1 MTRSERPVRK
11 RPANARAAQ
20 TGGSAKSAAGRN
32 TGRGAGRG
40 GARKVAPP
48 QEFSLPETITP
59 ALPSVDSFDALD
71 MPAALTKTLAAQG
84 VTEPFPIQGA
94 TLPNSLAG
102 RDVLGRGR
110 TGSGK
115 TLAFGLALLARTA
128 GRRAE
133 PKKPLAL
140 VLVPTRELAQ
150 QVDDA
155 LTPYAT
161 AVNLRVT
168 TAVGGMSIGRQSG
181 TLRRGV
187 EVLVATPGRL
197 KDLIE
202 RGDCALGDVSITV
215 LDEAD
220 QMADMGFM
228 PQVVALLNQVE
239 PGGQRLLFSAT
250 LDKNIDRLVRMFL
263 TDPVVHSVDPSAGAV
278 TTMEHHVLHV
288 ADETDKK
295 AVATRI
301 AARDGRVIL
310 FVDTKRGADRFTKRL
325 LASGVRASALHGG
338 RSQPQRNRT
347 LDQFKNGQVTALV
360 ATNVAARGIHIDDL
374 DLVVNVDPPVDH
386 KDYLHR
392 GGRTARAGESGSVV
406 TLVLP
411 EQKREMTR
419 LMEDAGITPRTARVK
434 SSDEELTRL
443 TGAREPSGVPVV
455 IEVPQQAEQPKR
467 QPKARRATGGGAR
480 RPAVAGTATRTG
492 AGSDG
497 QGRRQGAGRPATGG
511 AAGGAATGRRTGAGG
526 AGAGRRAEGGGAGGG
541 RRVEGG
547 GAGTGRRAEGGGAGG
562 GRRAEGGGA
571 GAGRAGGRGRAPQRG
586 GQNGG
591 QSGGGRR
598 AA

>member
-11 RPANARAAQ
+11 RPANARGGAQ
-20 TGGSAKSAAGRN
+20 TGGFAK
-32 TGRGAGRG
+32 GAGRG
-40 GARKVAPP
+40 GGRGTGKGPARKAVAP

-59 ALPSVDSFDALD
+59 ALPAVDSFDALD
-71 MPAALTKTLAAQG
+71 MPAALTKTLVAQG

-133 PKKPLAL
+133 SKAPLAL

-161 AVNLRVT
+161 AVNLRVA
-168 TAVGGMSIGRQSG
+168 TAVGGMSIGRQAG
-181 TLRRGV
+181 TLRRGA

-202 RGDCALGDVSITV
+202 RGDCVLDQVAITV

-228 PQVVALLNQVE
+228 PQVTALLKQVE

-250 LDKNIDRLVRMFL
+250 LDKNIDRLVKMFL

-295 AVATRI
+295 AVALRI

-374 DLVVNVDPPVDH
+374 DLVVNVDPPTDH

-411 EQKREMTR
+411 EQRREMTR
-419 LMEDAGITPRTARVK
+419 LMADAGITPRTARIA
-434 SSDEELTRL
+434 SSDEELARL

-455 IEVPQQAEQPKR
+455 IEVPQPAEQPKKR
-467 QPKARRATGGGAR
+467 SRPRVGGGAR
-480 RPAVAGTATRTG
+480 RPAG
-492 AGSDG
+492 AGSG
-497 QGRRQGAGRPATGG
+497 SESQGRQPRRAAGGTSGGGTGGGTGGAGRS
-511 AAGGAATGRRTGAGG
+511 
-526 AGAGRRAEGGGAGGG
+526 
-541 RRVEGG
+541 
-547 GAGTGRRAEGGGAGG
+547 
-562 GRRAEGGGA
+562 
-571 GAGRAGGRGRAPQRG
+571 GGRGRAPQQQRRTERG
-586 GQNGG
+586 GQG
-591 QSGGGRR
+591 GGGRR